1 MIRMIVDTATSY
13 YYLSI
18 LKDDEVLDE
27 AYEYGQGNHSET
39 LMPRLEKMLKDN
51 NITLKDI
58 DEVYTGI
65 GPGSYTGERISV
77 VIAKMIW
84 ALNNTKIY
92 KFSTLALIAS
102 SKNGESYPY
111 IDARRGNAYI
121 AHFNNDFNR
130 LMDDKVVC
138 VSEFFAN
145 KEKDKELI
153 IESGKPN
160 PIKLIHSSEVSL
172 VEDTNKLT
180 PNYIQLVEAERKRR
194 GLE

>member
-18 LKDDEVLDE
+18 LKDDEILDE

-121 AHFNNDFNR
+121 AHFDNDFNR
-130 LMDDKVVC
+130 LMDDEVVC

-172 VEDTNKLT
+172 VEDTDKLT